1 MTGHGRTCF
10 IFSPKLYLRFC
21 LALYWK
27 GEGNSETSFYLS
39 LITQGGWRWQGEIC
53 LRTDLNTDLSAI
65 SRRLTDRLS
74 NCLTEGRRWKL
85 TGGGEKE
92 RERGPLPSLQSLP
105 FFLSFFLPPIEVV
118 TLHPL
123 HSIPFQ
129 IPSCLCA
136 RQYQFSWF
144 IPKSIIFL
152 VSILPDTLT
161 QEKCCVNSRFCC
173 YDHCAELCFK
183 VTLGMLMSFF

>member
-27 GEGNSETSFYLS
+27 GEGNSETFFYLS
-39 LITQGGWRWQGEIC
+39 LITQGGWGWQGEIC

-105 FFLSFFLPPIEVV
+105 FFLSFFLSPSHRSRNPSSPPFHS
-118 TLHPL
+118 LPNPL
-123 HSIPFQ
+123 LFVRS
-129 IPSCLCA
+129 SV
-136 RQYQFSWF
+136 SV
-144 IPKSIIFL
+144 FL
-152 VSILPDTLT
+152 VHPQKYNI
-161 QEKCCVNSRFCC
+161 F
-173 YDHCAELCFK
+173 
-183 VTLGMLMSFF
+183 G